1 MVPVTHYSMGIE
13 YQVGDF
19 GWRVAAGCGLILRG
33 TGRHSMS
40 DRDSMDLDEVDCPKC
55 REIYALEFLAEVP

>member
-1 MVPVTHYSMGIE
+1 MTTHYSMGIE

-19 GWRVAAGCGLILRG
+19 GWRVASACGLVLRG
-33 TGRHSMS
+33 TNVTSLADHDTME
-40 DRDSMDLDEVDCPKC
+40 LDEVDCSTC

>member
-1 MVPVTHYSMGIE
+1 VVTHYSMGIE

-19 GWRVAAGCGLILRG
+19 GWRVATGCGLLLRG
-33 TGRHSMS
+33 DNVTPIS
-40 DRDSMDLDEVDCPKC
+40 DADSMVLEEVDCERC